1 MSFKDKQ
8 TLQVSAIKN
17 GTVIDHIPSNCL
29 FKVISLLRLDKIE
42 TPVTFATNLESK
54 KMSSKAI
61 IKISDLYF
69 EDSDVNKIALVAPQ
83 VNLSIIKNYEV
94 VEKKVVKV
102 PGTIV
107 GLVKC
112 FNPKCITNHEEVTTR
127 FTVLTQNGIALKCHY
142 CEKITGQENI
152 QLM

>member
-1 MSFKDKQ
+1 
-8 TLQVSAIKN
+8 
-17 GTVIDHIPSNCL
+17 L

-102 PGTIV
+102 PGIIV